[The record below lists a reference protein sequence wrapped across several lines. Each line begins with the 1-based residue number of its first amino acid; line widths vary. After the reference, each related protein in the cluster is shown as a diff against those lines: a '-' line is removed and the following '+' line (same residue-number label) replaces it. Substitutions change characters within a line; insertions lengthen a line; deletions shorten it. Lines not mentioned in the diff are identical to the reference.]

1 MGLVFIRKREL
12 KRIEVLARLD
22 SGRLTDAYRS
32 CAIKTHARRNAGGH
46 GNSDHGNR
54 DRAKPYV

>member
-12 KRIEVLARLD
+12 NRIEVLARLD

-32 CAIKTHARRNAGGH
+32 CAIKTHARRNAGG
-46 GNSDHGNR
+46 NSDHGNQ